1 MSDGEG
7 EGEAEGGVL
16 QLQHY
21 GGAGCRI
28 LLMAS
33 ASLFGGGGYNYPRSH
48 SDNGHAGSPLISGQS
63 RENDPR
69 SEGRQSPPSPVVVC
83 DFFSSESEAFF
94 AASVWGERGAGER
107 TEPCGAVRGES

>member
-7 EGEAEGGVL
+7 EGGVL

-33 ASLFGGGGYNYPRSH
+33 VRPSVSLFGGGGVYNYPRSH
-48 SDNGHAGSPLISGQS
+48 SDNGHAGSPLISGLS

-69 SEGRQSPPSPVVVC
+69 SKGRQSPPSPVVVC

-94 AASVWGERGAGER
+94 AASVWGREGG